1 MKSVY
6 SKIAIA
12 VLMLFCGW
20 YGKNLNVWNKN
31 MVIKDDA
38 IMYYAYLPAALIFND
53 LNFDFEKNL
62 PPDFEGKIWLQTSPA
77 GKPVLRMTMGL
88 ALLWLPFFLAAHA
101 AAHIIGVSTLGYSWP
116 YGFSIFVAALFYL
129 FLGLYF
135 LRKLLLNYFSDLT
148 TAVTLILL
156 VTATN
161 LMFYV
166 ISEPGMSHVYNF
178 ALITMFLFISLKWL
192 EKPDLKNTVV
202 LGLLAGIIVLIRPV
216 NVLVGLFPALI
227 GIKSF
232 AQFMQ
237 RLTNN
242 WKMILLALGTAFLV
256 LIPQMVY
263 WKMQTGNF
271 LFNSYMEQGKFF
283 FMNPQIINGLF
294 SFRKGWLIYTP
305 VMIFGLAGFFFL
317 RKRSPEIFMPMLV
330 FVIVNVYVVYS
341 WWCWWYGGSYGS
353 RPMIDM
359 YGIMA
364 LPLAAFI
371 EKAANVRKWL
381 KISFAV
387 ILIGMIWLN
396 QFQTSQYRTS
406 LLHWDSMTKEAYFGI
421 FGRKTWPE
429 GYEKMLK
436 IPDDEKA
443 LKGEKE
449 Y

>member
-1 MKSVY
+1 
-6 SKIAIA
+6 
-12 VLMLFCGW
+12 
-20 YGKNLNVWNKN
+20 
-31 MVIKDDA
+31 
-38 IMYYAYLPAALIFND
+38 
-53 LNFDFEKNL
+53 
-62 PPDFEGKIWLQTSPA
+62 
-77 GKPVLRMTMGL
+77 
-88 ALLWLPFFLAAHA
+88 
-101 AAHIIGVSTLGYSWP
+101 
-116 YGFSIFVAALFYL
+116 
-129 FLGLYF
+129 
-135 LRKLLLNYFSDLT
+135 
-148 TAVTLILL
+148 
-156 VTATN
+156 
-161 LMFYV
+161 
-166 ISEPGMSHVYNF
+166 
-178 ALITMFLFISLKWL
+178 
-192 EKPDLKNTVV
+192 
-202 LGLLAGIIVLIRPV
+202 
-216 NVLVGLFPALI
+216 
-227 GIKSF
+227 
-232 AQFMQ
+232 
-237 RLTNN
+237 
-242 WKMILLALGTAFLV
+242 
-256 LIPQMVY
+256 
-263 WKMQTGNF
+263 
-271 LFNSYMEQGKFF
+271 MEQGKFF